1 MSKAHTPTPWGIYR
15 SQSIGDLSG
24 RTHDIVIMPTNERKS
39 QHIAKCW
46 SRKDVGHN
54 GGVSEEEGNANADL
68 IITAVNHHHELVTR
82 LQDCV
87 DRMDKCRNILQK
99 TAGNHAGNWGIL
111 DTSEARET
119 LKKVIP

>member
-1 MSKAHTPTPWGIYR
+1 MSKTHTPTPWGIYR

-68 IITAVNHHHELVTR
+68 IITAVNHHHELITR
-82 LQDCV
+82 LYNLKNVIEVMMSVNGDDSQVPDTIKL
-87 DRMDKCRNILQK
+87 R
-99 TAGNHAGNWGIL
+99 L
-111 DTSEARET
+111 DEANET
-119 LKKVIP
+119 LKKVIQ

>member
-1 MSKAHTPTPWGIYR
+1 MSKTHTPTPWGIYR

-46 SRKDVGHN
+46 SRKDIGHN

-68 IITAVNHHHELVTR
+68 IITAVNHHQELVTR
-82 LQDCV
+82 LYNLKNAIEGIDTKLV
-87 DRMDKCRNILQK
+87 ILRLK
-99 TAGNHAGNWGIL
+99 
-111 DTSEARET
+111 EADET
-119 LKKVIP
+119 LKKVIQ

>member
-1 MSKAHTPTPWGIYR
+1 MIKAVHTPTPWGIYK
-15 SQSIGDLSG
+15 SQAIGDLSG

-68 IITAVNHHHELVTR
+68 IITAVNHHHELITR
-82 LQDCV
+82 LYNLKNVIEVMMSVNGDDSQVPDTIKL
-87 DRMDKCRNILQK
+87 R
-99 TAGNHAGNWGIL
+99 L
-111 DTSEARET
+111 DEANET